1 MVMVIMVMVNYSIAI
16 LVWDILLR
24 ALGQIMLYVDGM
36 QVMNR
41 LKGVFGDANGVDDDD
56 GCCVDDDDDGC
67 GVADLN
73 V

>member
-1 MVMVIMVMVNYSIAI
+1 
-16 LVWDILLR
+16 
-24 ALGQIMLYVDGM
+24 MLYVDGM

-41 LKGVFGDANGVDDDD
+41 LKGVFGVGNDVDDDDDD
-56 GCCVDDDDDGC
+56 GCCVDGDDGC

>member
-1 MVMVIMVMVNYSIAI
+1 
-16 LVWDILLR
+16 
-24 ALGQIMLYVDGM
+24 MLYVDGM

-41 LKGVFGDANGVDDDD
+41 LKGVFVAGNDVDDDDD

>member
-1 MVMVIMVMVNYSIAI
+1 M
-16 LVWDILLR
+16 LR

-56 GCCVDDDDDGC
+56 DDGCCVDDDDDGC